1 MLPGPARKTKDTPA
15 LANSSS
21 ASDLSSGTALLLLA
35 PLTAVMLLILLYP
48 LGLTVWTSVYD
59 GQFSFAAYAD
69 LATSTLFLKVLRNSF
84 EIALSGTLVSLAF
97 GYPVALHLA
106 AQTPRRRTAYLI
118 MVMLPFWT
126 SILVK
131 SFALVAVFGNQGL
144 INQLLGL
151 LSGGT
156 VNLPMMFNR
165 VGVILGMINFL
176 LPFMI
181 LSILGSLLSLDRRLI
196 LAAETMGAGP
206 LRIFWK
212 ITLPLSMPG
221 VIAGVLINVTL
232 SIGMYITPALLGG
245 RQDMMVANLVDFY
258 TRQTLDWTAASA
270 TAVVLLLL
278 SGVLVAL
285 LGQVRG
291 ARGLAGAGA

>member
-1 MLPGPARKTKDTPA
+1 M
-15 LANSSS
+15 ANSSS
-21 ASDLSSGTALLLLA
+21 ASDLGSGTALLLLA
-35 PLTAVMLLILLYP
+35 PLTVVMLLILLYP

-59 GQFSFAAYAD
+59 GQFSLAAYAD

-84 EIALSGTLVSLAF
+84 EIALGGTLVSLAF

-144 INQLLGL
+144 INQFLGFV
-151 LSGGT
+151 SGGT
-156 VNLPMMFNR
+156 LNLPMMFNR

-221 VIAGVLINVTL
+221 VIAGVLINITL

>member
-1 MLPGPARKTKDTPA
+1 MNQPST
-15 LANSSS
+15 
-21 ASDLSSGTALLLLA
+21 ASELRLSSALLLLT
-35 PLTAVMLLILLYP
+35 PLTLILLCVLVYP
-48 LGLTVWTSVYD
+48 LALAVWTSLHPA
-59 GQFSFAAYAD
+59 GFSIQAYLD
-69 LATSTLFLKVLRNSF
+69 LASSTLFQKVLINTF
-84 EIALSGTLVSLAF
+84 EIAISGTLVSLLF
-97 GYPVALHLA
+97 GYPVAMHLA
-106 AQTPRRRTAYLI
+106 TQPPRRRTAYLI

-144 INQLLGL
+144 INQLLGFV
-151 LSGGT
+151 SGGHI
-156 VNLPMMFNR
+156 NIPMMFNR
-165 VGVILGMINFL
+165 VGVVLGMINFL

-181 LSILGSLLSLDRRLI
+181 LSILGSLLAQDRALV
-196 LAAETMGAGP
+196 LAAETMGAKP
-206 LRIFWK
+206 LRIFFK

-270 TAVVLLLL
+270 TAVVLLIISGILVAMLGKVRGGGL
-278 SGVLVAL
+278 SGAVA
-285 LGQVRG
+285 
-291 ARGLAGAGA
+291 

>member
-1 MLPGPARKTKDTPA
+1 MA
-15 LANSSS
+15 
-21 ASDLSSGTALLLLA
+21 
-35 PLTAVMLLILLYP
+35 LILLYP
-48 LGLTVWTSVYD
+48 LGVTVWTSLYN

-69 LATSTLFLKVLRNSF
+69 LATSTLFLKVLRNTL
-84 EIALSGTLVSLAF
+84 EIAVSGTLVSLVL

-144 INQLLGL
+144 INQLLGA

-156 VNLPMMFNR
+156 LNLPMMFNR

-206 LRIFWK
+206 WRIFWK

-221 VIAGVLINVTL
+221 VIAGVLINITL

-291 ARGLAGAGA
+291 SRGLGGAGA

>member
-1 MLPGPARKTKDTPA
+1 M
-15 LANSSS
+15 
-21 ASDLSSGTALLLLA
+21 LLA
-35 PLTAVMLLILLYP
+35 PLSLLMLAILLYP
-48 LGLTVWTSVYD
+48 LALTVWTSLYN
-59 GQFSFAAYAD
+59 GQFSLAAYTD
-69 LATSTLFLKVLRNSF
+69 LATSTLFLKVLRSTF
-84 EIALSGTLVSLAF
+84 EIAIAGTLVSLVF

-106 AQTPRRRTAYLI
+106 AQPPSRRTAYLI

-144 INQLLGL
+144 INQALGF
-151 LSGGT
+151 LSGGQI
-156 VNLPMMFNR
+156 NLPMMFNR

-181 LSILGSLLSLDRRLI
+181 LSILGSLLSLDRTLI
-196 LAAETMGAGP
+196 LAAETMGAGA

-212 ITLPLSMPG
+212 ITLPLSLPG

-232 SIGMYITPALLGG
+232 AIGMYITPALLGG

-270 TAVVLLLL
+270 TAVALLII
-278 SGVLVAL
+278 SGLLVAL
-285 LGQVRG
+285 LGRVRG
-291 ARGLAGAGA
+291 ASGLSGAAA

>member
-1 MLPGPARKTKDTPA
+1 MT
-15 LANSSS
+15 SSS
-21 ASDLSSGTALLLLA
+21 TASGASGLGPWSAIVLLA
-35 PLTAVMLLILLYP
+35 PLTVLMFAILLYP
-48 LGLTVWTSVYD
+48 LGLTLWTSLYD
-59 GQFSFAAYAD
+59 GQLSGQLSLRAYAE
-69 LATSTLFLKVLRNSF
+69 LASSTLFLKVLRNTF
-84 EIALSGTLVSLAF
+84 EIAITGTLVSLIF
-97 GYPVALHLA
+97 GYPVAMHLA
-106 AQTPRRRTAYLI
+106 AQPPRRRTACLV

-144 INQLLGL
+144 VNQLLGF
-151 LSGGT
+151 LSGGQI
-156 VNLPMMFNR
+156 NLPMMFNR
-165 VGVILGMINFL
+165 VGVVLGMINFL

-181 LSILGSLLSLDRRLI
+181 LSILGSLLALDRRLV

-212 ITLPLSMPG
+212 IILPLSMPG
-221 VIAGVLINVTL
+221 VVAGVLINVTL

-270 TAVVLLLL
+270 TAVALLAISGLLVAMLGRVRGGL
-278 SGVLVAL
+278 SG
-285 LGQVRG
+285 G
-291 ARGLAGAGA
+291 AA

>member
-1 MLPGPARKTKDTPA
+1 MAQSSA
-15 LANSSS
+15 HSSS
-21 ASDLSSGTALLLLA
+21 ASDLSPWTALLLLA
-35 PLTAVMLLILLYP
+35 PLTAVMLLILIYP
-48 LGLTVWTSVYD
+48 LGLTVWTSLYN
-59 GQFSFAAYAD
+59 GRFSFDAYVE
-69 LATSTLFLKVLRNSF
+69 LASSTLFLRVLRNTF
-84 EIALSGTLVSLAF
+84 EIAIGGTLVSLLF

-106 AQTPRRRTAYLI
+106 AQPPRKRTAYLI

-144 INQLLGL
+144 INQFLGVV
-151 LSGGT
+151 SGGT
-156 VNLPMMFNR
+156 LNVPMMFNR

-181 LSILGSLLSLDRRLI
+181 LSILGSLLALDRRLI

-212 ITLPLSMPG
+212 ITLPLSLPG
-221 VIAGVLINVTL
+221 VLAGVLINVTL

-270 TAVVLLLL
+270 TAVALLIL
-278 SGVLVAL
+278 SGLLVAL
-285 LGQVRG
+285 LGKVRG
-291 ARGLAGAGA
+291 ASGLAGAGA

>member
-1 MLPGPARKTKDTPA
+1 MLA
-15 LANSSS
+15 
-21 ASDLSSGTALLLLA
+21 
-35 PLTAVMLLILLYP
+35 ILLYP
-48 LGLTVWTSVYD
+48 LGLTVWTSLYD
-59 GQFSFAAYAD
+59 GQLSVRAYGE
-69 LATSTLFLKVLRNSF
+69 LATSTLFLKVLRNTV
-84 EIALSGTLVSLAF
+84 EIALTGTLVSLLF

-106 AQTPRRRTAYLI
+106 TQPPRRRTACLI

-144 INQLLGL
+144 INQLLGY
-151 LSGGT
+151 LSGGQIS
-156 VNLPMMFNR
+156 LPMMFNR
-165 VGVILGMINFL
+165 VGVVLGMINFL

-181 LSILGSLLSLDRRLI
+181 LSILGSLLALDRRLV
-196 LAAETMGAGP
+196 LAAETMGAGA

-212 ITLPLSMPG
+212 VILPLSMPG
-221 VIAGVLINVTL
+221 VIAGVLINITL

-270 TAVVLLLL
+270 TAVVLLAI
-278 SGVLVAL
+278 SGLLVAM
-285 LGQVRG
+285 LGRVRG
-291 ARGLAGAGA
+291 GGLPGGAA

>member
-1 MLPGPARKTKDTPA
+1 VA
-15 LANSSS
+15 SSTS
-21 ASDLSSGTALLLLA
+21 ASDLGPGTALLLLA
-35 PLTAVMLLILLYP
+35 PLTVLMAAILLYP
-48 LGLTVWTSVYD
+48 LGVTVWTSVNN
-59 GQFSFAAYAD
+59 GGFTLSAYAD
-69 LATSTLFLKVLRNSF
+69 LAQSTLFLKVLRNTF
-84 EIALSGTLVSLAF
+84 EIAIGGTLMSLVI
-97 GYPVALHLA
+97 GYPVAMHLA
-106 AQTPRRRTAYLI
+106 AQPPTRRTAYLI

-144 INQLLGL
+144 VNQLLGF
-151 LSGGT
+151 LSGGAIK
-156 VNLPMMFNR
+156 LPMMFNR
-165 VGVILGMINFL
+165 VGVILGMLNFL

-206 LRIFWK
+206 LRIFWR

-221 VIAGVLINVTL
+221 MIAGILINVTL

-270 TAVVLLLL
+270 TAVVLLVL
-278 SGVLVAL
+278 SGLLVAL
-285 LGQVRG
+285 LGRVRG
-291 ARGLAGAGA
+291 AAGLSGAGA

>member
-1 MLPGPARKTKDTPA
+1 
-15 LANSSS
+15 
-21 ASDLSSGTALLLLA
+21 
-35 PLTAVMLLILLYP
+35 MLLILLYP
-48 LGLTVWTSVYD
+48 LGMTVWTSVYD
-59 GQFSFAAYAD
+59 GQFSFNAYAD
-69 LATSTLFLKVLRNSF
+69 LATSTLFMKVLRNTF
-84 EIALSGTLVSLAF
+84 EIAIGGTLVSLLF

-106 AQTPRRRTAYLI
+106 AQAPRRRTAYLI

-221 VIAGVLINVTL
+221 VIAGVLINITL

-291 ARGLAGAGA
+291 SRGLAGAGA

>member
-1 MLPGPARKTKDTPA
+1 MAI
-15 LANSSS
+15 
-21 ASDLSSGTALLLLA
+21 LLLA
-35 PLTAVMLLILLYP
+35 PLTTVMLLILLYP
-48 LGLTVWTSVYD
+48 LGMTVWTSVYN
-59 GQFSFAAYAD
+59 GQFSFAAYAE
-69 LATSTLFLKVLRNSF
+69 LATSTLFLKVLRNTF
-84 EIALSGTLVSLAF
+84 EIAVAGTLVSLVF

-144 INQLLGL
+144 INQFLGL

-156 VNLPMMFNR
+156 VKLPMMFNR

-221 VIAGVLINVTL
+221 VIAGVLINITL

-278 SGVLVAL
+278 SGILVAL

-291 ARGLAGAGA
+291 SRGLGGAGA

>member
-1 MLPGPARKTKDTPA
+1 M
-15 LANSSS
+15 ANSSS

-59 GQFSFAAYAD
+59 GQFSLAAYAD

-84 EIALSGTLVSLAF
+84 EIALGGTLVSLAF

-156 VNLPMMFNR
+156 LNLPMMFNR

-221 VIAGVLINVTL
+221 VIAGVLINITL

>member
-1 MLPGPARKTKDTPA
+1 MAQQGAASELSLPSA
-15 LANSSS
+15 LM
-21 ASDLSSGTALLLLA
+21 LLA
-35 PLTAVMLLILLYP
+35 PLTLLMLVMLVYP
-48 LGLTVWTSVYD
+48 LALTVWTSVYP
-59 GQFSFAAYAD
+59 GHFSLDAYAE
-69 LATSTLFLKVLRNSF
+69 LFGSTLFLRVLKNTF
-84 EIALSGTLVSLAF
+84 EISIAGTLVSLIV
-97 GYPVALHLA
+97 GYPVAMHLA
-106 AQTPRRRTAYLI
+106 AQPPRRRTAYLI

-131 SFALVAVFGNQGL
+131 SFALTAVFGNQGL
-144 INQLLGL
+144 VNQLLGF
-151 LSGGT
+151 LSGGQI
-156 VNLPMMFNR
+156 NLPMMFNR

-181 LSILGSLLSLDRRLI
+181 LSILGSLLAQDRTLI
-196 LAAETMGAGP
+196 LAAETMGAKP

-270 TAVVLLLL
+270 TAVVLLAM
-278 SGVLVAL
+278 SGALVAL
-285 LGQVRG
+285 LGKARG
-291 ARGLAGAGA
+291 GGLAGAPA

>member
-1 MLPGPARKTKDTPA
+1 MAQ
-15 LANSSS
+15 
-21 ASDLSSGTALLLLA
+21 SGTASELSWSSALMLLA
-35 PLTAVMLLILLYP
+35 PLTLLMLAILIYP
-48 LGLTVWTSVYD
+48 LALTVWTSLHP
-59 GQFSFAAYAD
+59 GQFSFQAYGE
-69 LATSTLFLKVLRNSF
+69 LLGSTLFHKVLTNTF
-84 EIALSGTLVSLAF
+84 EISLSGTLVSLLV
-97 GYPVALHLA
+97 GYPVAMHLA
-106 AQTPRRRTAYLI
+106 AQPPSRRTAYLI

-131 SFALVAVFGNQGL
+131 SFALTAVFGNQGL
-144 INQLLGL
+144 VNQALGF
-151 LSGGT
+151 LSGGQI
-156 VNLPMMFNR
+156 NLPMMFNR

-181 LSILGSLLSLDRRLI
+181 LSILGSLLAQDRTLI
-196 LAAETMGAGP
+196 LAAETMGAKP

-212 ITLPLSMPG
+212 ITLPLSLPG
-221 VIAGVLINVTL
+221 VIAGVLINITL

-270 TAVVLLLL
+270 TAVVLLLI

-285 LGQVRG
+285 LGKVRG
-291 ARGLAGAGA
+291 ASGLSGAAA